1 MRASLINKLC
11 CPIDKGELDIRI
23 FVQREGEEEHEETE
37 ILEALFTCRECNR
50 YYPVIYGIPIMTP
63 DEYRDKSLEEPVMR
77 RWGLDLPESAERFQL
92 PGKRTDEE

>member
-1 MRASLINKLC
+1 MKASLIDKLC
-11 CPIDKGELDIRI
+11 CPIDKGELAIRI
-23 FVQREGEEEHEETE
+23 FVQRDGDEHEETE

-63 DEYRDKSLEEPVMR
+63 DEYRDKSLEEPVMK
-77 RWGLDLPESAERFQL
+77 RWGVDLPESAERFQL